1 MTVGDEAARPRP
13 RFGEYA
19 SEEEQRSRIR
29 QPEVTDLL
37 STGGAPDEAPAA
49 TPVMAAPTP
58 KPAGGAN
65 RLATILL
72 LAVGAANVLF
82 SVIGYLDLAS
92 SIERT
97 LELMGVP
104 GEFTNIA
111 AAQTW
116 GAVSAAVMVGG
127 FVLTAVLAWRRLRA
141 GRSSWWIPLVGAVV
155 TYVIVSV
162 CLSVPLLGDPAFTAY
177 VTSLS

>member
-1 MTVGDEAARPRP
+1 MTVDDGARPRP

-19 SEEEQRSRIR
+19 SAEEQRSHIQ
-29 QPEVTDLL
+29 QPEVTGLL
-37 STGGAPDEAPAA
+37 STGGGSVEEPAA
-49 TPVMAAPTP
+49 VPAVVAPTP

-72 LAVGAANVLF
+72 LAIGAANVVF

-97 LELMGVP
+97 LELMEVP
-104 GEFTNIA
+104 GEFTNVA

-116 GAVSAAVMVGG
+116 GVVASAVMVGG
-127 FVLTAVLAWRRLRA
+127 FVLTAMLAWRRLRA
-141 GRSSWWIPLVGAVV
+141 ERTSWWIPLVGAVV
-155 TYVIVSV
+155 TYAIVSV